1 MTPSLF
7 LRKRDDEAESTPD
20 IDLLTPPNN
29 NSPLPDDPPNIR
41 NIIDFLQPH
50 RNLSY
55 IIEGRC
61 VQKIVSVL
69 KMKGDPPPPQFFKCQ
84 SFHSNAV
91 WNKKRDHATDD
102 RF

>member
-1 MTPSLF
+1 MTPTLF

-29 NSPLPDDPPNIR
+29 SPLPDDQNIR
-41 NIIDFLQPH
+41 NIIDFLEPH

-55 IIEGRC
+55 IIEGC
-61 VQKIVSVL
+61 VQKIVRVL
-69 KMKGDPPPPQFFKCQ
+69 KMKGDPPSPQFFKCQ

-91 WNKKRDHATDD
+91 WNKKRDHATDG